1 MSFKKL
7 KPEVVEVLKIIGIE
21 ELNDDATLFFTAI
34 KSGKNSLI
42 TAPASSGKT
51 TTALV
56 SILNKVNQEYE
67 GSPRAVYITD
77 TIEKAENLHK
87 KLASVCRKL
96 DITADLVHDKGNMI
110 QQRNDIF
117 DGTEI
122 VIGNP
127 RRVHDLYLQNGINFK
142 LLELFIIDDLDQC
155 LSAGKQ
161 PELKRLIESLEE
173 KTQLILFT
181 NIYSKKVGS
190 FVDSLEIPLTQIEQ
204 DDIL

>member
-1 MSFKKL
+1 MPFKKL

-21 ELNDDATLFFTAI
+21 ELNDNAKLFFSAI

-42 TAPASSGKT
+42 TAPVATGKT
-51 TTALV
+51 TTAIV

-77 TIEKAENLHK
+77 TIEKTENLHK
-87 KLASVCRKL
+87 KLAPVCRKL
-96 DITADLVHDKGNMI
+96 DITVDLVHDKGNMI

-127 RRVHDLYLQNGINFK
+127 KRIHDLYLQNGINFK

-155 LSAGKQ
+155 LSSGKQ

-181 NIYSKKVGS
+181 NVYSKKVS
-190 FVDSLEIPLTQIEQ
+190 TFVESLEIPMTVIE
-204 DDIL
+204 

>member
-21 ELNDDATLFFTAI
+21 ELNDDAKSFFSAI

-42 TAPASSGKT
+42 IAPAATGKT
-51 TTALV
+51 TTAIV

-87 KLASVCRKL
+87 KLASVSRKL

-127 RRVHDLYLQNGINFK
+127 KRVHDLYLQNGINFK
-142 LLELFIIDDLDQC
+142 LLELFIIDDLDHC

-161 PELKRLIESLEE
+161 AELKRLVESLEE

-181 NIYSKKVGS
+181 NSYSKKVS
-190 FVDSLEIPLTQIEQ
+190 VFVDSLEIPLTQIEQ
-204 DDIL
+204 NDIL

>member
-21 ELNDDATLFFTAI
+21 ELNDDAKLFFTAI

-42 TAPASSGKT
+42 TAPVATGKT
-51 TTALV
+51 TTAIV
-56 SILNKVNQEYE
+56 SILNKVNQAYE

-77 TIEKAENLHK
+77 TIEKAEKLHK
-87 KLASVCRKL
+87 KLTSVSRKL
-96 DITADLVHDKGNMI
+96 DITVDLVHDKGNMI

-127 RRVHDLYLQNGINFK
+127 KRVHDLYLQNGINFK
-142 LLELFIIDDLDQC
+142 LLELFIIDDLDLC

-161 PELKRLIESLEE
+161 SELKRLIESLEE
-173 KTQLILFT
+173 KTQLLLFT
-181 NIYSKKVGS
+181 NTYSKKVNT

-204 DDIL
+204 NDTV